1 MQFANSIMLSG
12 LAAALIPIAL
22 HLFTQHRAKR
32 MEWGAMQFLTAS
44 AVHRN
49 RKMLIEQMLLL
60 IVRCLTLALLALA
73 MALPF
78 FPPDSRAAWPVA
90 LPLVLLGVA
99 VLGAGAA
106 LGAYRAWRWGLFALG
121 TMLLVGAVGL
131 IVVEQPA
138 ESPLLARSGGS
149 DVAIVIDGSESMQ
162 IAVDGV
168 ANFDRAVDE
177 ARRVIE
183 SLGHGDAASVVVAG
197 DRSLKVIASPVSRG
211 EQIKEKLD
219 NLAPVGGTMTVSSA
233 LFAAAETLTRGANPA
248 KKIVL
253 ITDGQSAGWEAD
265 GEVNWEI
272 LREAVGELQPTPLL
286 LVRKLPLPARVNNLQ
301 VAEVNIPDV
310 VAAPDQDLPI
320 DVLIRNTGTEAVL
333 KPVEIEVSI
342 DGGQELLRGTVRK
355 LEPGAA
361 ETVRF
366 RHRFEQRGLHT
377 VTANLAYADDLS
389 WDNRAERVVTVFN
402 QLPVLL
408 VNGNSA
414 TRWQD
419 RATSY
424 LEAALT
430 PDADAPGQ
438 TEPAGAF
445 AEPAIVDA
453 WQLSTIENL
462 HEYRAVV
469 LADVA
474 KLPGNVA
481 MDLAE
486 YVAEGGALLIAPG
499 GRGDPE
505 FYNAWRAVDSRPLL
519 PARLESRRLAPA
531 VGGGVRP
538 AISSFDHPALK
549 LLAANPDSDFSAVGL
564 TAYWGLRA
572 HGGDSAVRVC
582 GAFDTGEPLLVERK
596 LGKGRVLLTAMSLD
610 GDGGNLPAKQS
621 FLPFVQEMIKYAMQL
636 PSYNLEFN
644 APGARSVT
652 LPLDSGPR
660 KSEDGV
666 PTEPPPSVAVLV
678 TPDGSKSEAALTVT
692 ADEVRA
698 DFSPLASPGL
708 YRLELPEAL
717 QASFGGLLLDGAV
730 PLVVHASPQE
740 SRLDVLS
747 DDQLAAGGEIMPISA
762 APSLEELLAA
772 ISGETSGHQ
781 FWKTLALAAL
791 LLMIAEIAL
800 ARWIAVQRRVGGGH
814 AAGLSRPRESL
825 SESSASRHPRH
836 APSEVTI
843 G

>member
-211 EQIKEKLD
+211 EQIKEKLE

-717 QASFGGLLLDGAV
+717 HEAFGGLLLDGAA

-762 APSLEELLAA
+762 ASSLEELLAA
-772 ISGETSGHQ
+772 LTGETSGHQ